1 MRASG
6 LDVCLILEGT
16 YPFGMG
22 GVSTWV
28 DALMR
33 GLPEVTFGLIHLRT
47 GSAPA
52 PRFEPPANLREMM
65 VVNVDGFDRPGI
77 VPTEWVSTAIL
88 PGASVYHALSTGYAG
103 LLAMQIKEATGA
115 PFILTEHGIYW
126 YEIASGTMELE
137 CGFKVIP
144 DNGAP
149 SLAALREHW
158 TATFKDL
165 ARQTYAVADDIV
177 TVCGA
182 NQRLQLAAGAP
193 PERCR
198 IISNGVDWRRADH
211 YLQTRYDRRG
221 GQAPRIGFVGRI
233 VPIKDCE
240 TFVQACALVA
250 RVFPDAQY
258 VVAGSEDQDPDYA
271 LKCRA
276 LVRQL
281 EAAIPGFHLHFAGE
295 VNAWELYPTL
305 DAIVLTSL
313 SEALPFAALEAMSVG
328 VPVVATD
335 VGGCG
340 ELLNGD
346 DGLGPAGLLT
356 PVRDPQET
364 AGAIVRL
371 LHDRG
376 LRAGMS
382 CAARERIRRH
392 YTLDHCISAYSETY
406 ARCRSRASDN
416 RPCLHT

>member
-1 MRASG
+1 MRTSG

-16 YPFGMG
+16 YPFSMG

-33 GLPEVTFGLIHLRT
+33 GLPEVNFGLVHLRT
-47 GSAPA
+47 GTAPA
-52 PRFEPPANLREMM
+52 SRFKPPANLREMM
-65 VVNVDGFDRPGI
+65 VVNVDGFDRSEI
-77 VPTEWVSTAIL
+77 VPAEWVNTATL

-103 LLAMQIKEATGA
+103 LLAVQIKEATGA

-126 YEIASGTMELE
+126 HEMASGAMELE

-144 DNGAP
+144 DNGA
-149 SLAALREHW
+149 LAVAALREHW

-165 ARQTYAVADDIV
+165 ARQAYAVADDIV

-198 IISNGVDWRRADH
+198 IISNGVDWCRADH
-211 YLQTRYDRRG
+211 YAQTRYDRRG

-240 TFVQACALVA
+240 TFVHACALVA
-250 RVFPDAQY
+250 RALPDAQY

-271 LKCRA
+271 LKSRA
-276 LVRQL
+276 LVRKL
-281 EAAIPGFHLHFAGE
+281 EADVPGFHLHFAGE

-305 DAIVLTSL
+305 DIVVLTSL
-313 SEALPFAALEAMSVG
+313 SEALPFTALEAMSVG

-346 DGLGPAGLLT
+346 DDLGPAGLLT
-356 PVRDPQET
+356 PVRDPQAT
-364 AGAIVRL
+364 AGAIVTVL
-371 LHDRG
+371 QDHA
-376 LRAGMS
+376 LRAHMS
-382 CAARERIRRH
+382 RAGRERIRRR
-392 YTLDHCISAYSETY
+392 YTLDHCISAYAETY
-406 ARCRSRASDN
+406 AHYRSRASDPAP
-416 RPCLHT
+416 RRV